1 MKRTVMQQL
10 IDWKQD
16 EQRKPLLIQGARQVG
31 KTWLMRTF
39 GKEHF
44 RNVVY
49 LSMDQNPRLQAVFSQ
64 DFDIDRIV
72 EALRIESQLPIDEN
86 TLLIFDEIQEI
97 PLALQS
103 LKYFQEQRPELPI
116 LAAGSLLGV
125 ALHSGISFPVGKI
138 QLLDMYPMSFLEF
151 LDAIGNEE
159 LALLV
164 RNADFQMMKV
174 FRDKLTLLLK
184 QYFFL
189 GGMPEVVQEFIKN
202 RDYNKARKIQKDL
215 VQLYE
220 YDFSKHA
227 SGITSERLRLVYNS
241 IPSQL
246 GKENKKF
253 IYGHLRSGARSKE
266 YEDAIQWLV
275 DCGLVIRVSRVSK
288 AGLPLLGY
296 ADLNAFKLFL
306 NDVGL
311 LSAMGDLD
319 ARTLLEGSQIFEE
332 YKGSLTEQYILT
344 QLISELKLNP
354 FYYSE
359 ERSTAEIDFLVQL
372 RGNVIP
378 IEVKATENLQAKS
391 LKVYAEK
398 YKPNYVIRTSLSD
411 YRKEDWL
418 INLPLYA
425 ISCLKTIV
433 EKHHSEW

>member
-10 IDWKQD
+10 IEWKQD
-16 EQRKPLLIQGARQVG
+16 KQRKPLLIQGARQVG
-31 KTWLMRTF
+31 KTWLMRSF

-44 RNVVY
+44 RNVAY
-49 LSMDQNPRLQAVFSQ
+49 LSMDQNPRLQAIFSQ
-64 DFDIDRIV
+64 DFDVNRVV
-72 EALRIESQLPIDEN
+72 EALRIETQLPIDEN

-103 LKYFQEQRPELPI
+103 LKYFQEQCPELPI

-125 ALHSGISFPVGKI
+125 AMHSGISFPVGKI
-138 QLLDMYPMSFLEF
+138 QLVDMYPLSFLEF

-159 LALLV
+159 LALLI

-174 FRDKLTLLLK
+174 FRDKFILLLK

-189 GGMPEVVQEFIKN
+189 GGMPEVVQGFTQN
-202 RDYNKARKIQKDL
+202 QDYKKARKIQKDL
-215 VQLYE
+215 VRLYE
-220 YDFSKHA
+220 YDFSKHT

-241 IPSQL
+241 IPAHL
-246 GKENKKF
+246 GQENKKF
-253 IYGHLRSGARSKE
+253 IYGHLRNGARSKD

-275 DCGLVIRVSRVSK
+275 DCGLAVRVPRVSK
-288 AGLPLLGY
+288 AGLPLSGY
-296 ADLNAFKLFL
+296 ADLTAFKLFL

-311 LSAMGDLD
+311 LSAMCDLD

-344 QLISELKLNP
+344 QLISDLKLNP

-359 ERSTAEIDFLVQL
+359 QRSTAEIDFLVQL
-372 RGNVIP
+372 AGNVIP

-391 LKVYAEK
+391 LKIYAEK

-425 ISCLKTIV
+425 ISCLRTIV
-433 EKHHSEW
+433 Q

>member
-1 MKRTVMQQL
+1 MKRTAMQQL

-16 EQRKPLLIQGARQVG
+16 KQRKPLLIQGARQVG

-39 GKEHF
+39 GKEYF
-44 RNVVY
+44 RNVAY

-72 EALRIESQLPIDEN
+72 EALSIESQLPIDDN

-138 QLLDMYPMSFLEF
+138 QLLEMYPMSFLEF

-159 LALLV
+159 LALLI

-174 FRDKLTLLLK
+174 FRDKFILHLK
-184 QYFFL
+184 QYLFL
-189 GGMPEVVQEFIKN
+189 GGMPEVVQEYIEN
-202 RDYNKARKIQKDL
+202 RDFNKARKIQKDL

-220 YDFSKHA
+220 YDFSKHT

-241 IPSQL
+241 IPAQL

-253 IYGHLRSGARSKE
+253 IYGHLRSGARSKY

-275 DCGLVIRVSRVSK
+275 DCGLVIRVPRVSK

-296 ADLNAFKLFL
+296 ADLTAFKLFL

-319 ARTLLEGSQIFEE
+319 AKTLLEGSQIFEE
-332 YKGSLTEQYILT
+332 YKGSLTEQFILT

-372 RGNVIP
+372 AGNVIP

-425 ISCLKTIV
+425 ISCLRTIV
-433 EKHHSEW
+433 Q

>member
-1 MKRTVMQQL
+1 MQQL
-10 IDWKQD
+10 IEWKQD
-16 EQRKPLLIQGARQVG
+16 KQRKPLLIQGARQVG

-39 GKEHF
+39 GQDHF
-44 RNVVY
+44 RNVAY

-64 DFDIDRIV
+64 DFDVNRIV
-72 EALRIESQLPIDEN
+72 EALSIETQLPIDEN

-138 QLLDMYPMSFLEF
+138 QLLEMYPMSFLEF

-159 LALLV
+159 LALLI

-174 FRDKLTLLLK
+174 FRDKFILHLK
-184 QYFFL
+184 QYFFI
-189 GGMPEVVQEFIKN
+189 GGMPEVVQEYIEN
-202 RDYNKARKIQKDL
+202 RDFNKARKIQKDL

-220 YDFSKHA
+220 YDFSKHT

-241 IPSQL
+241 IPAQL
-246 GKENKKF
+246 GKENRKF
-253 IYGHLRSGARSKE
+253 IYGHLRSGARSRD

-275 DCGLVIRVSRVSK
+275 DCGLVIRVPRVSK

-296 ADLNAFKLFL
+296 ADLTAFKLFL

-332 YKGSLTEQYILT
+332 YKGSLTEQFILT

-372 RGNVIP
+372 AGNVIP

-425 ISCLKTIV
+425 ISCLRTIV
-433 EKHHSEW
+433 Q

>member
-1 MKRTVMQQL
+1 MKRSVMQQL
-10 IDWKQD
+10 IEWKQD
-16 EQRKPLLIQGARQVG
+16 SQRKPLLIQGARQVG

-44 RNVVY
+44 KNVAY

-72 EALRIESQLPIDEN
+72 EALQIESQLPIDEN

-103 LKYFQEQRPELPI
+103 LKYFQERRPELPI

-138 QLLDMYPMSFLEF
+138 QLVDMFPLSFLEF
-151 LDAIGNEE
+151 LDAAGNEE
-159 LALLV
+159 LALLI
-164 RNADFQMMKV
+164 RKADFQMMKV
-174 FRDKLTLLLK
+174 FRDKLILLLK

-189 GGMPEVVQEFIKN
+189 GGMPEVVQGYMEN
-202 RDYNKARKIQKDL
+202 RDYDRARKIQKDL
-215 VQLYE
+215 VRLYE
-220 YDFSKHA
+220 YDFSKHT
-227 SGITSERLRLVYNS
+227 SGITSERLRLVYSS
-241 IPSQL
+241 IPAHL

-253 IYGHLRSGARSKE
+253 IYGHLRSGARSKD
-266 YEDAIQWLV
+266 YEDSIQWLV
-275 DCGLVIRVSRVSK
+275 NSGLVVRVPRVSK
-288 AGLPLLGY
+288 AGLPLSGY
-296 ADLNAFKLFL
+296 ADPSAFKLFL

-311 LSAMGDLD
+311 LSAMCDLD
-319 ARTLLEGSQIFEE
+319 AKTLLEGSQIFEE

-359 ERSTAEIDFLVQL
+359 ERATAEIDFLIQL
-372 RGNVIP
+372 AGNVIP
-378 IEVKATENLQAKS
+378 IEVKAAENLQAKS

-398 YKPNYVIRTSLSD
+398 YKPRYVIRTSLSD
-411 YRKEDWL
+411 YREEDWL

-425 ISCLKTIV
+425 ISCLKTIIQ
-433 EKHHSEW
+433 

>member
-64 DFDIDRIV
+64 DFDIDRII

-433 EKHHSEW
+433 E

>member
-1 MKRTVMQQL
+1 MKRSIMQQL

-16 EQRKPLLIQGARQVG
+16 SKRKPLLIQGARQVG
-31 KTWLMRTF
+31 KTWLMRNF

-44 RNVVY
+44 RNVAY
-49 LSMDQNPRLQAVFSQ
+49 LSMDQNPRLEAVFSQ

-72 EALRIESQLPIDEN
+72 EALHIESQMPIDEN

-103 LKYFQEQRPELPI
+103 LKYFQERRPELPI

-125 ALHSGISFPVGKI
+125 AMHSGISFPVGKI
-138 QLLDMYPMSFLEF
+138 QLVDMFPLSFLEF

-159 LALLV
+159 LALLI

-189 GGMPEVVQEFIKN
+189 GGMPEVVQGFIEN
-202 RDYNKARKIQKDL
+202 RDYNRARKIQKDL
-215 VQLYE
+215 VRLYE
-220 YDFSKHA
+220 YDFSKHT

-241 IPSQL
+241 IPVHL

-253 IYGHLRSGARSKE
+253 IYGHLRSGARSKD
-266 YEDAIQWLV
+266 YEDSIQWLV
-275 DCGLVIRVSRVSK
+275 DSGLVVRVPRVSK
-288 AGLPLLGY
+288 AGLPLSGY
-296 ADLNAFKLFL
+296 ADPSAFKLFL

-311 LSAMGDLD
+311 LSAMCDLD
-319 ARTLLEGSQIFEE
+319 VKTLLEGSQIFEE
-332 YKGSLTEQYILT
+332 YKGSLTEQYVLT

-359 ERSTAEIDFLVQL
+359 ERATAEIDFLVQL
-372 RGNVIP
+372 AGNVIP
-378 IEVKATENLQAKS
+378 IEVKAAENLQAKS

-398 YKPNYVIRTSLSD
+398 YKPGYVIRTSLSD
-411 YRKEDWL
+411 YREEDWL

-425 ISCLKTIV
+425 ISCLKTII
-433 EKHHSEW
+433 

>member
-10 IDWKQD
+10 IDWKQV
-16 EQRKPLLIQGARQVG
+16 EKRKPLLIQGARQVG

-72 EALRIESQLPIDEN
+72 EALRIELQLPIDEN

-372 RGNVIP
+372 GGNVIP

>member
-1 MKRTVMQQL
+1 MKRSVMQQL

-16 EQRKPLLIQGARQVG
+16 SKRKPLLIQGARQVG

-44 RNVVY
+44 RNVAY
-49 LSMDQNPRLQAVFSQ
+49 LSMDQNPRLQAVFNQ

-72 EALRIESQLPIDEN
+72 EALHIESQLPIDEN

-103 LKYFQEQRPELPI
+103 LKYFQERRPELPI

-138 QLLDMYPMSFLEF
+138 QLVDMFPLSFLEF

-159 LALLV
+159 LALLI
-164 RNADFQMMKV
+164 RKADFQMMKV
-174 FRDKLTLLLK
+174 FRDKLILHLK

-189 GGMPEVVQEFIKN
+189 GGMPEVVQEFIEN
-202 RDYNKARKIQKDL
+202 RDYERTRKIQKDL
-215 VQLYE
+215 IRLYE
-220 YDFSKHA
+220 YDFSKHT

-241 IPSQL
+241 IPAHL

-253 IYGHLRSGARSKE
+253 IYGHLRSGARSKD
-266 YEDAIQWLV
+266 YEDSIQWLV
-275 DCGLVIRVSRVSK
+275 DSGLVVCVHRVNK
-288 AGLPLLGY
+288 AGLPLSGY
-296 ADLNAFKLFL
+296 ADPSAFKLFL

-311 LSAMGDLD
+311 LSAMCDLV
-319 ARTLLEGSQIFEE
+319 AKTLLEGSQIFEE
-332 YKGSLTEQYILT
+332 YKGSLTEQFILT

-359 ERSTAEIDFLVQL
+359 ERATAEIDFLVQL
-372 RGNVIP
+372 AGNVIP
-378 IEVKATENLQAKS
+378 IEVKAAENLQAKS

-398 YKPNYVIRTSLSD
+398 YKPRYVIRTSLSD
-411 YRKEDWL
+411 YRQEDWL

-425 ISCLKTIV
+425 ISCLKTII
-433 EKHHSEW
+433 H

>member
-16 EQRKPLLIQGARQVG
+16 LQRKPLLIQGARQVG

-39 GKEHF
+39 GKEYF
-44 RNVVY
+44 RNVAY

-72 EALRIESQLPIDEN
+72 EALSIESQLPIDEN

-138 QLLDMYPMSFLEF
+138 QLLEMYPLSFLEF

-174 FRDKLTLLLK
+174 FRDKFILLLK
-184 QYFFL
+184 QYLFL
-189 GGMPEVVQEFIKN
+189 GGMPEVVQEYIEN
-202 RDYNKARKIQKDL
+202 RDYKNARKIQKDL

-220 YDFSKHA
+220 YDFSKHT

-241 IPSQL
+241 IPAQL

-253 IYGHLRSGARSKE
+253 IYGHLRSGARSKD

-275 DCGLVIRVSRVSK
+275 DCGLVIRVPRVSK

-296 ADLNAFKLFL
+296 ADLTAFKLFL

-311 LSAMGDLD
+311 LSAMCDLD

-332 YKGSLTEQYILT
+332 YKGSLTEQYVLT
-344 QLISELKLNP
+344 QLVSELKLTP

-372 RGNVIP
+372 AGNVIP

-398 YKPNYVIRTSLSD
+398 YKPKYVIRSSLSD
-411 YRKEDWL
+411 YREEDWL

-425 ISCLKTIV
+425 ISCLRTIV
-433 EKHHSEW
+433 Q

>member
-1 MKRTVMQQL
+1 MKRNVMQQL
-10 IDWKQD
+10 IEWKQD
-16 EQRKPLLIQGARQVG
+16 KQRKPLLIQGARQVG

-39 GKEHF
+39 GQDHF
-44 RNVVY
+44 RNVAY

-64 DFDIDRIV
+64 DFDVNRIV
-72 EALRIESQLPIDEN
+72 EALSIETQLPIDEN

-138 QLLDMYPMSFLEF
+138 QLLEMYPMSFLEF

-159 LALLV
+159 LALLI

-174 FRDKLTLLLK
+174 FRDKFILHLK
-184 QYFFL
+184 QYFFI
-189 GGMPEVVQEFIKN
+189 GGMPEVVQEYIEN
-202 RDYNKARKIQKDL
+202 RDFNKARKIQKDL

-220 YDFSKHA
+220 YDFSKHT

-241 IPSQL
+241 IPAQL
-246 GKENKKF
+246 GKENRKF
-253 IYGHLRSGARSKE
+253 IYGHLRSGARSRD

-275 DCGLVIRVSRVSK
+275 DCGLVIRVPRVSK

-296 ADLNAFKLFL
+296 ADLTAFKLFL

-332 YKGSLTEQYILT
+332 YKGSLTEQFILT

-372 RGNVIP
+372 AGNVIP

-425 ISCLKTIV
+425 ISCLRTIV
-433 EKHHSEW
+433 Q

>member
-1 MKRTVMQQL
+1 MKRNVMQQL
-10 IDWKQD
+10 IEWKQD
-16 EQRKPLLIQGARQVG
+16 KQRKPLLIQGARQVG

-39 GKEHF
+39 GQDHF
-44 RNVVY
+44 RNVAY

-64 DFDIDRIV
+64 DFDVNRIV
-72 EALRIESQLPIDEN
+72 EALSIETQLPIDEN

-138 QLLDMYPMSFLEF
+138 QLLEMYPMSFLEF

-159 LALLV
+159 LALLI

-174 FRDKLTLLLK
+174 FRDKFILHLK
-184 QYFFL
+184 QYFFI
-189 GGMPEVVQEFIKN
+189 GGMPEVVQEYIEN
-202 RDYNKARKIQKDL
+202 RDFNKARKIQKDL

-220 YDFSKHA
+220 YDFSKHT

-241 IPSQL
+241 IPAQL
-246 GKENKKF
+246 GKENRKF
-253 IYGHLRSGARSKE
+253 IYGHLRSGARSRD

-275 DCGLVIRVSRVSK
+275 DCGLVIRVPRVSK

-296 ADLNAFKLFL
+296 ADLTAFKLFL

-311 LSAMGDLD
+311 LSAMCDLD
-319 ARTLLEGSQIFEE
+319 ARTLLEGSQVFEE

-344 QLISELKLNP
+344 QLVSELKLNP

-372 RGNVIP
+372 AGNVIP

-425 ISCLKTIV
+425 ISCLRTIV
-433 EKHHSEW
+433 Q

>member
-1 MKRTVMQQL
+1 MKRNVMQQL

-16 EQRKPLLIQGARQVG
+16 KQRKPLLIQGARQVG

-44 RNVVY
+44 RNVAY
-49 LSMDQNPRLQAVFSQ
+49 LSMDQNPRLQAVFGQ
-64 DFDIDRIV
+64 DFDINRIV
-72 EALRIESQLPIDEN
+72 EALQIESQLPIDEN
-86 TLLIFDEIQEI
+86 TLIIFDEIQEI

-138 QLLDMYPMSFLEF
+138 QLVDMYPMSFLEF

-174 FRDKLTLLLK
+174 FRDKFILLLK

-189 GGMPEVVQEFIKN
+189 GGMPEVVKGYIEN

-215 VQLYE
+215 VQLFE
-220 YDFSKHA
+220 YDFSKHT

-241 IPSQL
+241 IPAQL

-253 IYGHLRSGARSKE
+253 IYGHLRSGARSKD

-275 DCGLVIRVSRVSK
+275 DCGLVIRVPRVSK
-288 AGLPLLGY
+288 AGLPLSGY
-296 ADLNAFKLFL
+296 ADLTAFKLFL

-311 LSAMGDLD
+311 LSAMCDLD

-354 FYYSE
+354 SYYSE

-372 RGNVIP
+372 AGNVIP
-378 IEVKATENLQAKS
+378 IEVKATKNLQAKS

-425 ISCLKTIV
+425 ISSLKAIV
-433 EKHHSEW
+433 Q

>member
-1 MKRTVMQQL
+1 MKRSVMQQL
-10 IDWKQD
+10 IEWKQD
-16 EQRKPLLIQGARQVG
+16 SQRKPLLIQGARQVG

-44 RNVVY
+44 KNVAY

-72 EALRIESQLPIDEN
+72 EALQIESQLPIDEN

-103 LKYFQEQRPELPI
+103 LKYFQERRPELPI

-138 QLLDMYPMSFLEF
+138 QLVDMFPLSFLEF
-151 LDAIGNEE
+151 LEAAGNEE
-159 LALLV
+159 LALLI
-164 RNADFQMMKV
+164 RKADFQMMKV
-174 FRDKLTLLLK
+174 FRDKLILLLK

-189 GGMPEVVQEFIKN
+189 GGMPEVVQGYMEN
-202 RDYNKARKIQKDL
+202 RDYDRARKIQKDL
-215 VQLYE
+215 VRLYE
-220 YDFSKHA
+220 YDFSKHT
-227 SGITSERLRLVYNS
+227 SGITSERLRLVYSS
-241 IPSQL
+241 IPAHL

-253 IYGHLRSGARSKE
+253 IYGHLRSGARSKD
-266 YEDAIQWLV
+266 YEDSIQWLV
-275 DCGLVIRVSRVSK
+275 NSGLVVRVPRVSK
-288 AGLPLLGY
+288 AGLPLSGY
-296 ADLNAFKLFL
+296 ADPSAFKLFL

-311 LSAMGDLD
+311 LSAMCDLD
-319 ARTLLEGSQIFEE
+319 AKTLLEGSQIFEE

-359 ERSTAEIDFLVQL
+359 ERATAEIDFLIQL
-372 RGNVIP
+372 AGNVIP
-378 IEVKATENLQAKS
+378 IEVKAAENLQAKS

-398 YKPNYVIRTSLSD
+398 YKPRYVIRTSLSD
-411 YRKEDWL
+411 YREEDWL

-425 ISCLKTIV
+425 ISCLKTIIQ
-433 EKHHSEW
+433 

>member
-16 EQRKPLLIQGARQVG
+16 LQRKPLLIQGARQVG

-44 RNVVY
+44 RNVAY

-138 QLLDMYPMSFLEF
+138 QLLNMYPLSFLEF
-151 LDAIGNEE
+151 LDAIGNED
-159 LALLV
+159 LALLI
-164 RNADFQMMKV
+164 RNADFQMIKV
-174 FRDKLTLLLK
+174 FRDKLILLLK

-189 GGMPEVVQEFIKN
+189 GGMPEVVQEYIEH
-202 RDYNKARKIQKDL
+202 RDFKSARKVQKDL
-215 VQLYE
+215 LQLYE
-220 YDFSKHA
+220 YDFSKHT

-241 IPSQL
+241 IPAHL
-246 GKENKKF
+246 GQENKKF
-253 IYGHLRSGARSKE
+253 IYGHLRSGARSKD

-275 DCGLVIRVSRVSK
+275 DCGLVIRVPRVSK

-296 ADLNAFKLFL
+296 ADPTAFKLFL

-311 LSAMGDLD
+311 LSAMCDLD

-332 YKGSLTEQYILT
+332 YKGSLTEQYVLT
-344 QLISELKLNP
+344 QLVSELKLTP

-372 RGNVIP
+372 AGNVIP
-378 IEVKATENLQAKS
+378 IEVKATENLKAKS

-411 YRKEDWL
+411 YREEDWL

-425 ISCLKTIV
+425 ISCLRTIV
-433 EKHHSEW
+433 Q

>member
-10 IDWKQD
+10 IEWKQD
-16 EQRKPLLIQGARQVG
+16 KQRKPLLIQGARQVG

-44 RNVVY
+44 KNVAY

-64 DFDIDRIV
+64 DFDVSRII

-159 LALLV
+159 LALLI

-174 FRDKLTLLLK
+174 FRDKFIFLLK

-189 GGMPEVVQEFIKN
+189 GGMPEVVQGYIEN
-202 RDYNKARKIQKDL
+202 QDYNKARKIQKDL

-220 YDFSKHA
+220 YDFSKHTL
-227 SGITSERLRLVYNS
+227 GIISERLRLVYNS
-241 IPSQL
+241 IPAQL

-253 IYGHLRSGARSKE
+253 IYGHLRSGARSKD

-275 DCGLVIRVSRVSK
+275 DCGLVVRVPRVSK

-296 ADLNAFKLFL
+296 ADLTVFKLFL

-372 RGNVIP
+372 AGNVIP

-411 YRKEDWL
+411 FRKEDWL

-425 ISCLKTIV
+425 ISCLRTIV
-433 EKHHSEW
+433 Q

>member
-1 MKRTVMQQL
+1 MKRNVMQQL

-16 EQRKPLLIQGARQVG
+16 KQRKPLLIQGARQVG

-44 RNVVY
+44 RNVAY
-49 LSMDQNPRLQAVFSQ
+49 LSMDQNPRLQAVFGQ
-64 DFDIDRIV
+64 DFDINRIV
-72 EALRIESQLPIDEN
+72 EALQIESQLPIDEN
-86 TLLIFDEIQEI
+86 TLIIFDEIQEI

-138 QLLDMYPMSFLEF
+138 QLVDMYPMSFLEF

-174 FRDKLTLLLK
+174 FRDKFILLLK

-189 GGMPEVVQEFIKN
+189 GGMPEVVKGYIEN

-220 YDFSKHA
+220 YDFSKHT

-241 IPSQL
+241 IPAQL

-253 IYGHLRSGARSKE
+253 IYGHLRSGARSKD

-275 DCGLVIRVSRVSK
+275 DCGLVIRVPRVSK
-288 AGLPLLGY
+288 AGLPLSGY
-296 ADLNAFKLFL
+296 ADLTAFKLFL

-311 LSAMGDLD
+311 LSAMCDLD

-354 FYYSE
+354 SYYSE

-372 RGNVIP
+372 AGNVIP
-378 IEVKATENLQAKS
+378 IEVKATKNLQAKS

-425 ISCLKTIV
+425 ISSLKAIV
-433 EKHHSEW
+433 Q